1 MIQDV
6 IVTDFVFRE
15 ELHINLQLQLSLI
28 QTQVQKSDLTGV
40 WTQDIECTP
49 CALPTELP
57 DPGFSKVGSTIN
69 RLD

>member
-1 MIQDV
+1 MITISYQLILLHMLTSNYVIQDV

-40 WTQDIECTP
+40 
-49 CALPTELP
+49 
-57 DPGFSKVGSTIN
+57 
-69 RLD
+69 